1 MAIAEFAQKI
11 LTETSFTGI
20 FVSRRC
26 FLRTCLS
33 LEGHG
38 RRTCRRTGE
47 REGPARDNCSLFKS
61 YVNFLFDLNSCR
73 TCVCRADSFSRR
85 MFLRNS
91 ALEKGA
97 SFPPL
102 LPQESVLQ
110 NRRKQRRLRNM
121 ASLRVAFAIACVLT
135 VAVWRSQAF
144 LLSRPAGATGAK
156 FGGFESH
163 AARVVTLKSGP
174 PPPQAEKP
182 TLIEA
187 GAFDG
192 PAAKAI
198 ASPGNSEA
206 GFEVAAVAPFSLSF
220 HGYHAFDRD

>member
-1 MAIAEFAQKI
+1 M
-11 LTETSFTGI
+11 
-20 FVSRRC
+20 
-26 FLRTCLS
+26 
-33 LEGHG
+33 
-38 RRTCRRTGE
+38 
-47 REGPARDNCSLFKS
+47 
-61 YVNFLFDLNSCR
+61 
-73 TCVCRADSFSRR
+73 CVCRADSFSRR

-174 PPPQAEKP
+174 PPPPQAEIP

-198 ASPGNSEA
+198 ASPVNSDA
-206 GFEVAAVAPFSLSF
+206 DSRLQRLLRSPFLSRSAMASPTNACRSSTRRSSQRRLDGAFTCPSCCSTAPSTT
-220 HGYHAFDRD
+220 RRRRPT

>member
-1 MAIAEFAQKI
+1 M
-11 LTETSFTGI
+11 
-20 FVSRRC
+20 
-26 FLRTCLS
+26 
-33 LEGHG
+33 
-38 RRTCRRTGE
+38 
-47 REGPARDNCSLFKS
+47 
-61 YVNFLFDLNSCR
+61 FDLNSCR

-220 HGYHAFDRD
+220 HGYHAFNRD